1 LYADVCRRLADDP
14 RVAGVAPDH
23 RWDLPVRLL
32 GALHYLVLAEGV
44 DSWSDPGRV
53 VGEHADWISR
63 FLGTQSVQTN
73 EVQRTWALLPAFLAL
88 GARDLDLVE
97 LGPSAGLNLV
107 WDSYRYRYEAGS
119 WGAESAALEL
129 TGEERAQVPG
139 ELLARE
145 THVVRRRGI
154 DLSPVDVTT
163 DAGARLLRCF
173 VWADQPHR
181 LERLDRAIE
190 VLRENPPELI
200 QGDYVELLPSVLA
213 DREDDALVVV
223 FQTASTAYLTTERY
237 EELRRILD
245 EADRPLAWI
254 STRKPFEEETG
265 LEGGF
270 ELELAHWPDR
280 QAELAARMGH
290 HGQWLEWIG

>member
-1 LYADVCRRLADDP
+1 MYADVCRRLADDP
-14 RVAGVAPDH
+14 RVADAAPDD

-32 GALHYLVLAEGV
+32 GALHYLTLADDV
-44 DSWSDPGRV
+44 DSWADPGRV
-53 VGEHADWISR
+53 VAEHAEWVTR
-63 FLGTQSVQTN
+63 FLETQSVQTN
-73 EVQRTWALLPAFLAL
+73 EVQRTWALVPAFLAL
-88 GARDLDLVE
+88 GARDLDVVE

-107 WDSYRYRYEAGS
+107 WDRYRFRYLAGS
-119 WGAESAALEL
+119 WGAETGALEL
-129 TGEERAQVPG
+129 VGEERTPVPG
-139 ELLARE
+139 ELLSHE

-163 DAGARLLRCF
+163 EAGATLLRSF

-181 LERLDRAIE
+181 LARLDSAIE
-190 VLRENPPELI
+190 SLREDPPELI

-213 DREDDALVVV
+213 DREDDALLVV

-270 ELELAHWPDR
+270 ELELALWPDR
-280 QAELAARMGH
+280 EARLAARMGY